1 MKSTEEEN
9 IHSTLS
15 ALTKYAIKKRYI
27 KAILLFAVTIF
38 FMTFW
43 EAESPWCY
51 IGLIG
56 YTIIALVYKKWAEFG
71 GGSCK

>member
-1 MKSTEEEN
+1 MKNKKKEK

-15 ALTKYAIKKRYI
+15 SLTKHAIKKRYI
-27 KAILLFAVTIF
+27 KAILLFIVTIF
-38 FMTFW
+38 FITFW

-56 YTIIALVYKKWAEFG
+56 YSIIALVYKKWAEFG
-71 GGSCK
+71 DPCK